1 MAAVEVGEDCLISA
15 DVRFVGD
22 DHSVRGSGLI
32 RETPTQFPQ
41 PIVIGDDVLIGAGA
55 MVIGPARIGS
65 GAVVAAGAVL
75 KGDVASRTIVG
86 GVPAKVIGSRDE
98 S

>member
-41 PIVIGDDVLIGAGA
+41 PIVIGDDVLIGAG
-55 MVIGPARIGS
+55 PDWEWCS
-65 GAVVAAGAVL
+65 GR
-75 KGDVASRTIVG
+75 SRG
-86 GVPAKVIGSRDE
+86 CLEG
-98 S
+98 